1 MQIIVTH
8 GSLAKTRV
16 LNLPGWQLLMAV
28 VTMALLLLA
37 LSGLVYH
44 FVLLTAA
51 REGWPVV
58 GQIVKLVVRDEI
70 AQRDRFMRENLD
82 AMASKV
88 GEMQAKLLKLESMG
102 ERVSGLAGLK
112 QEDFKGLDKPAA
124 TPAAA
129 AGGRGG
135 PYVPIASP
143 SLTQL
148 NATLTSLDERS
159 DRHSDVLTLVE
170 SRLFETRLRS
180 LMVPSSAPVDGP
192 VGSGFGFRTDPFTG
206 RGALHTG
213 LDFPSD
219 TGTAIVAAAG
229 GVVVTADMHPAYGR
243 TVEIDHGNG
252 LVTRYAHA
260 SKILVATGDLIRRG
274 QKIAEVGSSG
284 RSTGP
289 HLHFEVLVEG
299 VPQDPAK
306 FLAQGSRAPV
316 AAPAERVAQRAVSE
330 VRPRTSVK
338 AASAAPPPAAA
349 APAAPSD
356 SPAVTEPGVKVT
368 D

>member
-16 LNLPGWQLLMAV
+16 VNLPGWQLLMAGV
-28 VTMALLLLA
+28 SLALLLLA

-88 GEMQAKLLKLESMG
+88 GEMQAKLMKLESMG

-112 QEDFKGLDKPAA
+112 ADDFRGLDKPGTPPAA
-124 TPAAA
+124 TPG
-129 AGGRGG
+129 GGRGG

-148 NATLTSLDERS
+148 NATLASLDERS

-170 SRLFETRLRS
+170 SRLFENRLRS

-213 LDFPSD
+213 LDFPADS
-219 TGTAIVAAAG
+219 GTAIVAAAG

-260 SKILVATGDLIRRG
+260 SKISVATGDLIRRG

-306 FLAQGSRAPV
+306 FLAQGNRAPV
-316 AAPAERVAQRAVSE
+316 AERVVAQRATPE
-330 VRPRTSVK
+330 ARPRASAK
-338 AASAAPPPAAA
+338 AASAAPAPTPASPPAAVA
-349 APAAPSD
+349 D
-356 SPAVTEPGVKVT
+356 SPASAESGGKVT

>member
-8 GSLAKTRV
+8 GSLAKSRV
-16 LNLPGWQLLMAV
+16 LNLPGWQLLMAGAS
-28 VTMALLLLA
+28 MALLLLA

-112 QEDFKGLDKPAA
+112 QEDFKGLDKPTAA
-124 TPAAA
+124 PALG
-129 AGGRGG
+129 GGRGG

-148 NATLTSLDERS
+148 NATLSSLDERS

-260 SKILVATGDLIRRG
+260 SKIVVATGDLIRRG

-306 FLAQGSRAPV
+306 FLAQGSRSPV
-316 AAPAERVAQRAVSE
+316 LAPAERPAQRAVAE
-330 VRPRTSVK
+330 ARPRASVK
-338 AASAAPPPAAA
+338 AALAVPPPAAT

-356 SPAVTEPGVKVT
+356 SPVATESGVKVP